1 MTLFSV
7 SLLAPLDF
15 QAALRFR
22 SFPEFGLFTLI
33 SCSCTDLFHFI
44 VTRLSHLLPLRARS
58 STLHDRNIHI
68 ILDAHGEVLVITA
81 AEAVV
86 DQEEVAMLDRRG
98 LDELMIFAVW
108 NVVVVGDS
116 EIALKFDKA
125 LQCLE
130 FQGADKM
137 IFFPQ

>member
-15 QAALRFR
+15 QAALHFR
-22 SFPEFGLFTLI
+22 SFHITYPTREEFGLFTLI
-33 SCSCTDLFHFI
+33 SCSCTDWFHFI
-44 VTRLSHLLPLRARS
+44 VTRLFHLLLQRTRN

-68 ILDAHGEVLVITA
+68 ILDAHGEVLVITV

-86 DQEEVAMLDRRG
+86 DQEGVATLDRRG

-116 EIALKFDKA
+116 DGILR
-125 LQCLE
+125 
-130 FQGADKM
+130 
-137 IFFPQ
+137 